1 MSDNYSQ
8 RKTQVIREFLDAEY
22 QTPYIVETV
31 LPPLRDPLADTKFK
45 IILNNQVERTLSV
58 CPAVVLD
65 SLPTPD
71 QLKTLLVSQRIM
83 DKIKSSVASRI
94 CHDDLGTDEPSH
106 SRPMRSV
113 RGT

>member
-8 RKTQVIREFLDAEY
+8 RKTQVIREFLDAEF
-22 QTPYIVETV
+22 QAPYIVETV
-31 LPPLRDPLADTKFK
+31 LPLRDPLADTKFK

-71 QLKTLLVSQRIM
+71 QLKQLLVSKKIM
-83 DKIKSSVASRI
+83 DRIKSAAASRI
-94 CHDDLGTDEPSH
+94 CQEDLGIDEQS
-106 SRPMRSV
+106 SVRPMRSV

>member
-22 QTPYIVETV
+22 QTPYIVQTV
-31 LPPLRDPLADTKFK
+31 LPIRDPLADTKFK
-45 IILNNQVERTLSV
+45 IILNQQVERTLSV
-58 CPAVVLD
+58 CPAVILD

-71 QLKTLLVSQRIM
+71 QLKQLLVSKGII
-83 DKIKSSVASRI
+83 DKVKASVASRI
-94 CHDDLGTDEPSH
+94 CHEDLGTDEPSH
-106 SRPMRSV
+106 ARPLRSV